1 MPLLLV
7 VVVLLAG
14 HVIFQEF
21 QKWKGKPE
29 MKNFKNL
36 AIVAAVI
43 VAAGLVFALKHNQA
57 QSSESA
63 PAVAAEAVRTSTEAT
78 DGAAETPAALP
89 RMVDLGADK
98 CIPCKMMAPILN
110 EVAEAT
116 DGTATIYKLNV
127 DEQQQVAAQYG
138 IRSIPTM
145 ILFKDGKEVE
155 RIVGVKSKE
164 AVIASINKVQ

>member
-1 MPLLLV
+1 MKGLIIALVVIAVVAILLV
-7 VVVLLAG
+7 RSYN
-14 HVIFQEF
+14 
-21 QKWKGKPE
+21 K
-29 MKNFKNL
+29 MKN
-36 AIVAAVI
+36 
-43 VAAGLVFALKHNQA
+43 
-57 QSSESA
+57 A
-63 PAVAAEAVRTSTEAT
+63 PAVADSELIEHLTAKNFAHKTKNGVV
-78 DGAAETPAALP
+78 L
-89 RMVDLGADK
+89 VDFWADW
-98 CIPCKMMAPILN
+98 CMPCKMMAPILN

-164 AVIASINKVQ
+164 AAIASINKVQ

>member
-1 MPLLLV
+1 MKMKGLIIALVVIAVVAILLV
-7 VVVLLAG
+7 RSYN
-14 HVIFQEF
+14 
-21 QKWKGKPE
+21 K
-29 MKNFKNL
+29 MKN
-36 AIVAAVI
+36 
-43 VAAGLVFALKHNQA
+43 
-57 QSSESA
+57 A
-63 PAVAAEAVRTSTEAT
+63 PAVADSELIEHLTAQNFAHKTKNGVV
-78 DGAAETPAALP
+78 L
-89 RMVDLGADK
+89 VDFWADW
-98 CIPCKMMAPILN
+98 CMPCKMMAPILN

-164 AVIASINKVQ
+164 AAIASINKVQ

>member
-1 MPLLLV
+1 MKMKGLIIALVVIAVVAILLV
-7 VVVLLAG
+7 RSYN
-14 HVIFQEF
+14 
-21 QKWKGKPE
+21 K
-29 MKNFKNL
+29 MKN
-36 AIVAAVI
+36 
-43 VAAGLVFALKHNQA
+43 
-57 QSSESA
+57 A
-63 PAVAAEAVRTSTEAT
+63 PAVADSELIEHLTAQNFTHKTKTGVV
-78 DGAAETPAALP
+78 L
-89 RMVDLGADK
+89 VDFWADW
-98 CIPCKMMAPILN
+98 CMPCKMMAPILN

-116 DGTATIYKLNV
+116 EGSATIYKLNV

>member
-1 MPLLLV
+1 MKGLIIALVVIAAVAILLV
-7 VVVLLAG
+7 RSYY
-14 HVIFQEF
+14 
-21 QKWKGKPE
+21 K
-29 MKNFKNL
+29 MKN
-36 AIVAAVI
+36 
-43 VAAGLVFALKHNQA
+43 
-57 QSSESA
+57 A
-63 PAVAAEAVRTSTEAT
+63 PAVADSELIEHLTAQNFAHKTKNGVV
-78 DGAAETPAALP
+78 L
-89 RMVDLGADK
+89 VDFWADW
-98 CIPCKMMAPILN
+98 CMPCKMMAPILN

>member
-1 MPLLLV
+1 MKMKGLIIALVVIAVVAILLV
-7 VVVLLAG
+7 RSYN
-14 HVIFQEF
+14 
-21 QKWKGKPE
+21 K
-29 MKNFKNL
+29 MKN
-36 AIVAAVI
+36 
-43 VAAGLVFALKHNQA
+43 
-57 QSSESA
+57 A
-63 PAVAAEAVRTSTEAT
+63 PAVADSELIEHLTAQNFAHKTKNGVV
-78 DGAAETPAALP
+78 L
-89 RMVDLGADK
+89 VDFWADW
-98 CIPCKMMAPILN
+98 CMPCKMMAPILN

>member
-1 MPLLLV
+1 MKMKGLIIALVVIAVVAILLV
-7 VVVLLAG
+7 RSYN
-14 HVIFQEF
+14 
-21 QKWKGKPE
+21 K
-29 MKNFKNL
+29 MKN
-36 AIVAAVI
+36 
-43 VAAGLVFALKHNQA
+43 
-57 QSSESA
+57 A
-63 PAVAAEAVRTSTEAT
+63 PAVADSELIEHLTAQNFAHKTKNGVV
-78 DGAAETPAALP
+78 L
-89 RMVDLGADK
+89 VDFWADW